1 MAQQAVER
9 PASVLSGRVELAWW
23 ALQQRSAVG
32 QGVRFACV
40 GVLSTVF
47 HLGLFALLD
56 QRLAA
61 QVANVA
67 ALLLSTIGNTA
78 LNRRWTFGVT
88 GRGSATRQ
96 HAQSL
101 LVFGVAWAL
110 SAGVLWLLPLV
121 WSHPTTPESTGA
133 VAVSMVGSTAL
144 RFVAMRRCIFRS

>member
-1 MAQQAVER
+1 MAQQAFER
-9 PASVLSGRVELAWW
+9 PASVLTDRVELAWW
-23 ALQQRSAVG
+23 ALQQRGAVG

-47 HLGLFALLD
+47 HLSLFALLD
-56 QRLAA
+56 QRVAA
-61 QVANVA
+61 QVANVT

-88 GRGSATRQ
+88 GRESATRQ

-101 LVFGVAWAL
+101 LVFGVAWGL

-121 WSHPTTPESTGA
+121 STHPTTVESTGA
-133 VAVSMVGSTAL
+133 VALSMVGSTAL
-144 RFVAMRRCIFRS
+144 RFIAMRRWIFRS